1 MPELA
6 AVGAPTMSESNITM
20 VFDGPAV
27 ENGQIDVQDLAPAL
41 MAIGELM
48 QAANAE
54 INGNRAQIAVRVR
67 ATAEGSFEVDL
78 SLLQSLVD
86 GAKSLFDFSAQNKDG
101 IAAANDLADLLFKVI
116 GSTATVGGG
125 LWALLKFLKGRKPD
139 SIEKKGGDVHIN
151 IGSMNFVT
159 NARTIQL
166 AESVP
171 VREQAKKA
179 VAALSKDG
187 IDKIRIKR
195 PEQETLEVTKEEVGY
210 FEFQDT
216 EEELEDE
223 TRTMTLQIISLSFK
237 EDNKWRVTDGGEPF
251 SATIDDVAF
260 LNQIAN
266 SEISFSKG
274 DYLVCSVRE
283 QQFRT
288 TKGLRKERHI
298 IRVIEHKAASNRQ
311 LKLL

>member
-1 MPELA
+1 
-6 AVGAPTMSESNITM
+6 MSETNITM

-41 MAIGELM
+41 MAIGEM
-48 QAANAE
+48 IQAANNE

-78 SLLQSLVD
+78 SLLQSLMD
-86 GAKSLFDFSAQNKDG
+86 SAKSLFDFSAQNKDE
-101 IAAANDLADLLFKVI
+101 IAAANDLADLLFKVV
-116 GSTATVGGG
+116 GSVATGTVIVRGG
-125 LWALLKFLKGRKPD
+125 LWALMKFLKGRKPD
-139 SIEKKGGDVHIN
+139 KIEPKGGDVHVT
-151 IGSMNFVT
+151 IGTLNFIT
-159 NARTIQL
+159 NARTVQL

-187 IDKIRIKR
+187 IDKIKIKR
-195 PEQETLEVTKEEVGY
+195 ATCETLEVSKSEVGY
-210 FEFQDT
+210 FDFQDT

-237 EDNKWRVTDGGEPF
+237 EDNKWRVTDGEPF
-251 SATIDDVAF
+251 SATIDDVDF

-266 SEISFSKG
+266 NEISFSKG
-274 DYLVCSVRE
+274 DYLVCLVRE

-288 TKGLRKERHI
+288 AKGLRKERHI
-298 IRVIEHKAASNRQ
+298 TKVIEHKPATNKQ
-311 LKLL
+311 LKLI